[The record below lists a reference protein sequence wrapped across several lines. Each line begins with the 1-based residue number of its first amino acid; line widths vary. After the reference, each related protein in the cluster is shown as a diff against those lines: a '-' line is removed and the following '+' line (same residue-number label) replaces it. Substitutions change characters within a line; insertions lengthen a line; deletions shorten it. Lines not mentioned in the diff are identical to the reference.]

1 MSAVLLRSNMAYADP
16 TGGKPVAG
24 EETVGAPNIR
34 VRIEAGRLTLDAD
47 NASLADVLTMVGKQ
61 ADIEIILHGDL
72 GAPVTKSF
80 SEEPLDGAIAHLLR
94 NTSFVMIY
102 GQPQDA
108 GDLPPLVQIRIIN
121 SRSANQAA
129 PSAASTSDFDED
141 QSEAAIAA
149 RRAIMLG
156 LDPAPQNGAGLFAG
170 LAGLESNQRLYAMQ
184 WLADVGDEEA
194 IRALGRFLA
203 LDAEPAIRNEAALAL
218 GDIGSEAASQAL
230 ALGLGDSDPDVRFQ
244 VVEAM
249 GGVARQRTTLVLGQ
263 VLFGETDPEV
273 RMSAI
278 AGLGRSRSEAAW
290 AFLEAATEDP
300 DPEVRK
306 IANGIL
312 ATWDL
317 GKGHD

>member
-1 MSAVLLRSNMAYADP
+1 MMP
-16 TGGKPVAG
+16 
-24 EETVGAPNIR
+24 E
-34 VRIEAGRLTLDAD
+34 
-47 NASLADVLTMVGKQ
+47 
-61 ADIEIILHGDL
+61 
-72 GAPVTKSF
+72 
-80 SEEPLDGAIAHLLR
+80 
-94 NTSFVMIY
+94 
-102 GQPQDA
+102 
-108 GDLPPLVQIRIIN
+108 
-121 SRSANQAA
+121 
-129 PSAASTSDFDED
+129 
-141 QSEAAIAA
+141 
-149 RRAIMLG
+149 
-156 LDPAPQNGAGLFAG
+156 NGAGLYAG
-170 LAGLESNQRLYAMQ
+170 LAGLDNNQRLYAMQ

-249 GGVARQRTTLVLGQ
+249 GGVARQRTTLILGQ

-278 AGLGRSRSEAAW
+278 AGLSRSRSEAAW

-306 IANGIL
+306 IANDLL
-312 ATWDL
+312 AIWDL